1 MANRLIRL
9 GDKGFNLEAI
19 AGWLYQTQPE
29 FPNDKVLYLYLSGI
43 NEPMHFEGEEAQIIE
58 KLLNTSSQHAT
69 SIVLGIR

>member
-19 AGWLYQTQPE
+19 AGWLYETHSE

-43 NEPMHFEGEEAQIIE
+43 NEPICFEGEEAQIIQ
-58 KLLNTSSQHAT
+58 KLLNSSSQHITA
-69 SIVLGIR
+69 SSLKVQ